1 MRKKIVVIVGLI
13 IGLSIIVLSTI
24 QPTSDIN
31 EDTIIVNNRNLEV
44 FYFNNLDSEN
54 PYNQDFSTLSDKQ
67 INQLKKEF
75 IKREVLAREAKKLG
89 LDKIDSIISARL
101 AQLGQQ
107 ALVGEIIDIDN
118 VEISEVNN
126 FFDTNK
132 SQYIEPE
139 TISFSHIFF
148 NTEES
153 AKSYLIRLSVEPD
166 SEKLKDLINTGGIV
180 FPYQK
185 NYSKKPFSFVVGHFG
200 EIGATNLFS
209 LQKDIKNWQGPIR
222 SSLGYHL
229 VNVFN
234 RTPMKQ
240 MALEDIL
247 SEVKRDYY
255 DQLRKKDSKNIIS
268 NKILEYEII
277 DETKVN

>member
-1 MRKKIVVIVGLI
+1 MKKKIVVIVGLI
-13 IGLSIIVLSTI
+13 IGLSILALSTI
-24 QPTSDIN
+24 QPIYDIN
-31 EDTIIVNNRNLEV
+31 EDVIIVNNKNLEI
-44 FYFNNLDSEN
+44 FYFNNLDPEN
-54 PYNQDFSTLSDKQ
+54 PYNQDFSILSDKQ
-67 INQLKKEF
+67 INQLKKDF
-75 IKREVLAREAKKLG
+75 IQREVLVREAKRLG

-107 ALVGEIIDIDN
+107 ALVGESININ
-118 VEISEVNN
+118 SVRLSEIND
-126 FFDTNK
+126 FFEINK

-148 NTEES
+148 DTEER
-153 AKSYLIRLSVEPD
+153 AKSYLLKLEKESDVK
-166 SEKLKDLINTGGIV
+166 KLKNLINTGGIV

-200 EIGATNLFS
+200 EIGAQNIFS

-229 VNVFN
+229 INVFN
-234 RTPMKQ
+234 KTSMKQ
-240 MALEDIL
+240 MALDDIL

-255 DQLRKKDSKNIIS
+255 DQLRKKDTKVIIS
-268 NKILEYEII
+268 NKILEYQII
-277 DETKVN
+277 DEIKVN

>member
-31 EDTIIVNNRNLEV
+31 EDVIIVNNKNLEV
-44 FYFNNLDSEN
+44 FYFNNLDPEN
-54 PYNQDFSTLSDKQ
+54 PYNQDFSILSDKQ

-75 IKREVLAREAKKLG
+75 IQREVLVREAKRLG

-107 ALVGEIIDIDN
+107 ALVGEIIEFEDIELS
-118 VEISEVNN
+118 EIND
-126 FFDTNK
+126 FFETNK

-148 NTEES
+148 DTEES
-153 AKSYLIRLSVEPD
+153 AKSYLLKLQKESDV
-166 SEKLKDLINTGGIV
+166 EKLKRLINIGGIV

-247 SEVKRDYY
+247 STVKRDYY

>member
-13 IGLSIIVLSTI
+13 IGLSIIALSTI
-24 QPTSDIN
+24 QSTSDIN
-31 EDTIIVNNRNLEV
+31 EDVIIVNNKNLEV
-44 FYFNNLDSEN
+44 FYFNNLDPEN
-54 PYNQDFSTLSDKQ
+54 PYNQDFSILSDKQ

-75 IKREVLAREAKKLG
+75 IQREVLVREAKRLG

-107 ALVGEIIDIDN
+107 ALVGEIIEFEDIELS
-118 VEISEVNN
+118 EIND
-126 FFDTNK
+126 FFETNK

-148 NTEES
+148 DTEES
-153 AKSYLIRLSVEPD
+153 AKSYLLKLQKESDV
-166 SEKLKDLINTGGIV
+166 EKLKRLINIGGIV

-234 RTPMKQ
+234 RAPMKQ

-247 SEVKRDYY
+247 SAVKRDYY

>member
-13 IGLSIIVLSTI
+13 IGLSIIALSTI
-24 QPTSDIN
+24 QSTSDIN
-31 EDTIIVNNRNLEV
+31 EDVIIVNNKNLEV
-44 FYFNNLDSEN
+44 FYFNNLDPEN
-54 PYNQDFSTLSDKQ
+54 PYNQDFSILSDKQ

-75 IKREVLAREAKKLG
+75 IQREVLVREAKRLG

-107 ALVGEIIDIDN
+107 ALVGEIIEFEDIELS
-118 VEISEVNN
+118 EIND
-126 FFDTNK
+126 FFETNK

-148 NTEES
+148 DTEEG
-153 AKSYLIRLSVEPD
+153 AKSYLLKLQKESDV
-166 SEKLKDLINTGGIV
+166 EKLKRLINIGGIV

-247 SEVKRDYY
+247 STVKRDYY

>member
-1 MRKKIVVIVGLI
+1 VRKKIVVIVGLI

-54 PYNQDFSTLSDKQ
+54 PYNQDFSALSDKQ

-75 IKREVLAREAKKLG
+75 IKREVLAKEAKRLG

-107 ALVGEIIDIDN
+107 ALVGEIIEFEDIELS
-118 VEISEVNN
+118 EIND
-126 FFDTNK
+126 FFETNK
-132 SQYIEPE
+132 SQYIETE

-148 NTEES
+148 DTEER
-153 AKSYLIRLSVEPD
+153 AKSYLLKLQKESEI
-166 SEKLKDLINTGGIV
+166 EKLKKLVNIGGIV

-200 EIGATNLFS
+200 EIGATNIFS

-255 DQLRKKDSKNIIS
+255 DQLRKKNTKDIIS

>member
-1 MRKKIVVIVGLI
+1 VRKKIVVIVGLI
-13 IGLSIIVLSTI
+13 IGLSIIALSTI
-24 QPTSDIN
+24 QSTSDIN
-31 EDTIIVNNRNLEV
+31 EDVIIVNNKHLEV
-44 FYFNNLDSEN
+44 FYFNNLDPEN
-54 PYNQDFSTLSDKQ
+54 PYNQDFSILSDKQ

-75 IKREVLAREAKKLG
+75 IQREVLVREAKRLG

-107 ALVGEIIDIDN
+107 ALVGEIIEFEDIELS
-118 VEISEVNN
+118 EIND
-126 FFDTNK
+126 FFETNK

-148 NTEES
+148 DTEES
-153 AKSYLIRLSVEPD
+153 AKSYLLKLQKESDV
-166 SEKLKDLINTGGIV
+166 EKLKRLINIGGIV

-240 MALEDIL
+240 MVLEDIL
-247 SEVKRDYY
+247 SAVKRDYY

>member
-1 MRKKIVVIVGLI
+1 MKKKIVVIIGLI
-13 IGLSIIVLSTI
+13 IGLSILALSTI
-24 QPTSDIN
+24 QPISDIN
-31 EDTIIVNNRNLEV
+31 EDVIIVNNENLEI
-44 FYFNNLDSEN
+44 FYFNNLDPEN
-54 PYNQDFSTLSDKQ
+54 PYNQDFTILSDKQ
-67 INQLKKEF
+67 INQLKNDF
-75 IKREVLAREAKKLG
+75 IQREVLVREAKRLG

-107 ALVGEIIDIDN
+107 ALVGESINIDSIRLS
-118 VEISEVNN
+118 EIND
-126 FFDTNK
+126 FFEINK

-148 NTEES
+148 DTEER
-153 AKSYLIRLSVEPD
+153 AKSYLLKLEKESDVK
-166 SEKLKDLINTGGIV
+166 KLKNLINTGGIV

-200 EIGATNLFS
+200 EIGAQNIFS

-229 VNVFN
+229 INVFN
-234 RTPMKQ
+234 KTSMKQ
-240 MALEDIL
+240 MALDDIL

-255 DQLRKKDSKNIIS
+255 DQLRKKDTKVIIS
-268 NKILEYEII
+268 NKILEYQII

>member
-13 IGLSIIVLSTI
+13 IGLSIIALSTI
-24 QPTSDIN
+24 QSTSDIN
-31 EDTIIVNNRNLEV
+31 EDVIIVNNKNLEV
-44 FYFNNLDSEN
+44 FYFNNLDPEN
-54 PYNQDFSTLSDKQ
+54 PYNQDFSILSDKQ

-75 IKREVLAREAKKLG
+75 IQREVLVREAKRLG

-107 ALVGEIIDIDN
+107 ALVGEIIEFEDIELS
-118 VEISEVNN
+118 EIND
-126 FFDTNK
+126 FFETNK

-148 NTEES
+148 DTEES
-153 AKSYLIRLSVEPD
+153 AKSYLLKLQKESNV
-166 SEKLKDLINTGGIV
+166 EKLKRLINIGGIV

-185 NYSKKPFSFVVGHFG
+185 NYSKKPFPFVVGHFG

-240 MALEDIL
+240 MVLEDIL
-247 SEVKRDYY
+247 SAVKRDYY

>member
-13 IGLSIIVLSTI
+13 IGLSIIALSTI
-24 QPTSDIN
+24 QSTSDIN
-31 EDTIIVNNRNLEV
+31 EDVIIVNNKNLEI
-44 FYFNNLDSEN
+44 FYFNNLDPEN
-54 PYNQDFSTLSDKQ
+54 PYNQDFSILSDKQ

-75 IKREVLAREAKKLG
+75 IQREVLVREAKRLG

-107 ALVGEIIDIDN
+107 ALVGEIIEFEDIELS
-118 VEISEVNN
+118 EIND
-126 FFDTNK
+126 FFETNK

-148 NTEES
+148 DTEEG
-153 AKSYLIRLSVEPD
+153 AKSYLLKLQKESDV
-166 SEKLKDLINTGGIV
+166 EKLKRLINIGGIV

-185 NYSKKPFSFVVGHFG
+185 NYSKKPFPFVVGHFG

-247 SEVKRDYY
+247 SAVKRDYY

>member
-13 IGLSIIVLSTI
+13 IGLSIIALSTI
-24 QPTSDIN
+24 QSTSDIN
-31 EDTIIVNNRNLEV
+31 EDVIIVNNKNLEV
-44 FYFNNLDSEN
+44 FYFNNLDPEN

-75 IKREVLAREAKKLG
+75 IKREVLAREAKRLG

-101 AQLGQQ
+101 AQLGQE
-107 ALVGEIIDIDN
+107 ALVGEIIEFEDIELS
-118 VEISEVNN
+118 EIND
-126 FFDTNK
+126 FFEANK

-148 NTEES
+148 DTEES
-153 AKSYLIRLSVEPD
+153 AKSYLLKLQKESDV
-166 SEKLKDLINTGGIV
+166 EKLKRLINIGGIV

-255 DQLRKKDSKNIIS
+255 DQLRKKDMKNIIS

>member
-1 MRKKIVVIVGLI
+1 MKKKIFVIIGLI
-13 IGLSIIVLSTI
+13 IGLSILAVSTI
-24 QPTSDIN
+24 QPISDIN
-31 EDTIIVNNRNLEV
+31 EDVIVVNNENLEI
-44 FYFNNLDSEN
+44 FYFNNLDPEN
-54 PYNQDFSTLSDKQ
+54 PYNQDFSILSDKQ
-67 INQLKKEF
+67 INQLKKDF
-75 IKREVLAREAKKLG
+75 IQREVLVREAKKLG

-107 ALVGEIIDIDN
+107 ALVGESINIDSIRLS
-118 VEISEVNN
+118 EIND
-126 FFDTNK
+126 FFEINK
-132 SQYIEPE
+132 SHYIEPE

-148 NTEES
+148 DTEEQ
-153 AKSYLIRLSVEPD
+153 AKSYLLKLEKVADIK
-166 SEKLKDLINTGGIV
+166 KLKNLINTGGIV

-200 EIGATNLFS
+200 EIGAQNIFS

-229 VNVFN
+229 INVFN
-234 RTPMKQ
+234 KTSMKQ
-240 MALEDIL
+240 MALDDIL

-255 DQLRKKDSKNIIS
+255 DQLRKKDTKVIIS
-268 NKILEYEII
+268 NKILEYQII

>member
-13 IGLSIIVLSTI
+13 IGLSIIALSTI
-24 QPTSDIN
+24 QSTSDIN
-31 EDTIIVNNRNLEV
+31 EDVIIVNNKNLEV
-44 FYFNNLDSEN
+44 FYFNNLDPEN
-54 PYNQDFSTLSDKQ
+54 PYNQDFSILSDKQ

-75 IKREVLAREAKKLG
+75 IQREVLVREAKRLG

-107 ALVGEIIDIDN
+107 ALVGEIIEFEDIELS
-118 VEISEVNN
+118 EIND
-126 FFDTNK
+126 FFETNK

-148 NTEES
+148 DTEEG
-153 AKSYLIRLSVEPD
+153 AKSYLLKLQKESDV
-166 SEKLKDLINTGGIV
+166 EKLKRLINIGGIV

-185 NYSKKPFSFVVGHFG
+185 NYSKKPFPFVVGHFG

-240 MALEDIL
+240 MALENIL

-255 DQLRKKDSKNIIS
+255 DQLRKKDTKNIIS

>member
-1 MRKKIVVIVGLI
+1 MKKKIVVIIGLI
-13 IGLSIIVLSTI
+13 IGLSVLALSTI
-24 QPTSDIN
+24 QPISDIN
-31 EDTIIVNNRNLEV
+31 EDVIIVNNRNLEI
-44 FYFNNLDSEN
+44 FYFNNLDPEN
-54 PYNQDFSTLSDKQ
+54 PYNQDFSILSDKQ
-67 INQLKKEF
+67 INQLKKDF
-75 IKREVLAREAKKLG
+75 IQREVLVREAKRLG

-107 ALVGEIIDIDN
+107 ALVGESINIDSIRLS
-118 VEISEVNN
+118 EIND
-126 FFDTNK
+126 FFEINK

-148 NTEES
+148 DTEER
-153 AKSYLIRLSVEPD
+153 AKSYLLKLGKESDVK
-166 SEKLKDLINTGGIV
+166 KLKNLINTGGIV

-200 EIGATNLFS
+200 EIGAQNIFL

-229 VNVFN
+229 INVFN
-234 RTPMKQ
+234 KTSMKQ
-240 MALEDIL
+240 MALDDIL

-255 DQLRKKDSKNIIS
+255 NQLREKDTKTIIS

-277 DETKVN
+277 DDTKAN

>member
-13 IGLSIIVLSTI
+13 IGLSIIALSTI
-24 QPTSDIN
+24 QSTSDIN
-31 EDTIIVNNRNLEV
+31 EDVIIVNNKNLEV
-44 FYFNNLDSEN
+44 VYFNNLDPEN
-54 PYNQDFSTLSDKQ
+54 PYNQDFSILSDKQ

-75 IKREVLAREAKKLG
+75 IQREVLVREAKRLG

-107 ALVGEIIDIDN
+107 ALVGEIIEFEDIELS
-118 VEISEVNN
+118 EIND
-126 FFDTNK
+126 FFETNK

-148 NTEES
+148 DTEES
-153 AKSYLIRLSVEPD
+153 AKSYLLKLQKESDV
-166 SEKLKDLINTGGIV
+166 EKLKRLINIGGIV

-185 NYSKKPFSFVVGHFG
+185 NYSKKPFPFVVGHFG

-240 MALEDIL
+240 MVLEDIL
-247 SEVKRDYY
+247 SAVKRDYY

>member
-1 MRKKIVVIVGLI
+1 MKKKIVVIIGLI
-13 IGLSIIVLSTI
+13 IGLSILALSTI
-24 QPTSDIN
+24 QPISDIN
-31 EDTIIVNNRNLEV
+31 EDVIIVNNENLKI
-44 FYFNNLDSEN
+44 FYFNNLDPEN
-54 PYNQDFSTLSDKQ
+54 PYNQDFNILSDKK
-67 INQLKKEF
+67 INQLKKDF
-75 IKREVLAREAKKLG
+75 IQREVLVREAKRLG

-107 ALVGEIIDIDN
+107 ALVGESINIDSIRLS
-118 VEISEVNN
+118 EIND
-126 FFDTNK
+126 FFEINK
-132 SQYIEPE
+132 SHYIEPE

-148 NTEES
+148 DTEER
-153 AKSYLIRLSVEPD
+153 AKSYLLKLEKESDVK
-166 SEKLKDLINTGGIV
+166 KLKNLINTGGIV

-200 EIGATNLFS
+200 EIGAQNIFS

-229 VNVFN
+229 INVFN
-234 RTPMKQ
+234 KTSMKQ
-240 MALEDIL
+240 MALDDIL

-255 DQLRKKDSKNIIS
+255 DQLRKKDTKVTIS
-268 NKILEYEII
+268 NKILEYQII

>member
-13 IGLSIIVLSTI
+13 IGLSIIALSTI
-24 QPTSDIN
+24 QSTSDIN
-31 EDTIIVNNRNLEV
+31 EDVIIVNNKNLEV
-44 FYFNNLDSEN
+44 FYFNNLDPEN
-54 PYNQDFSTLSDKQ
+54 PYNQDFSILSDKQ

-75 IKREVLAREAKKLG
+75 IQREVLVREAKRLG

-107 ALVGEIIDIDN
+107 ALVGEIIEFEDIELS
-118 VEISEVNN
+118 EIND
-126 FFDTNK
+126 FFETNK

-148 NTEES
+148 DTEEG
-153 AKSYLIRLSVEPD
+153 AKSYLLKLQKESDV
-166 SEKLKDLINTGGIV
+166 EKLKRLINIGGIV

-234 RTPMKQ
+234 RAPMKQ

-247 SEVKRDYY
+247 SAVKRDYY

>member
-148 NTEES
+148 DTEES
-153 AKSYLIRLSVEPD
+153 AKSYLIKLSVEPD

>member
-1 MRKKIVVIVGLI
+1 MKKKIVVIIGLI
-13 IGLSIIVLSTI
+13 IGLSILALSTI
-24 QPTSDIN
+24 QPISDIN
-31 EDTIIVNNRNLEV
+31 EDVIIVNNENLEI
-44 FYFNNLDSEN
+44 FYFNNLDPEN
-54 PYNQDFSTLSDKQ
+54 PYNQDFNILSDKK
-67 INQLKKEF
+67 INQLKKDF
-75 IKREVLAREAKKLG
+75 IQREVLVREAKRLG

-107 ALVGEIIDIDN
+107 ALVGESINIDSIRLS
-118 VEISEVNN
+118 EIND
-126 FFDTNK
+126 FFEINK

-148 NTEES
+148 DTEER
-153 AKSYLIRLSVEPD
+153 AKSYLLKLEKESDVK
-166 SEKLKDLINTGGIV
+166 KLKNLINTGGIV

-200 EIGATNLFS
+200 EIGAQNIFS

-229 VNVFN
+229 INVFN
-234 RTPMKQ
+234 KTSMKQ
-240 MALEDIL
+240 MALDDIL

-255 DQLRKKDSKNIIS
+255 DQLRKKDTKVIIS
-268 NKILEYEII
+268 NKILEYQII

>member
-13 IGLSIIVLSTI
+13 IGLSIIALSTI
-24 QPTSDIN
+24 QSTSDIN
-31 EDTIIVNNRNLEV
+31 EDVIIVNNKNLEV
-44 FYFNNLDSEN
+44 FYFNNLDPEN
-54 PYNQDFSTLSDKQ
+54 PYNQDFSILSDKQ

-75 IKREVLAREAKKLG
+75 IQREVLVREAKRLG

-107 ALVGEIIDIDN
+107 ALVGEIIEFEDIELS
-118 VEISEVNN
+118 EIND
-126 FFDTNK
+126 FFETNK

-148 NTEES
+148 DTEES
-153 AKSYLIRLSVEPD
+153 AKSYLLKLQKESDVE
-166 SEKLKDLINTGGIV
+166 KMKRLINIGGIV

-185 NYSKKPFSFVVGHFG
+185 NYSKKPFPFVVGHFG

-234 RTPMKQ
+234 RAPMKQ

-247 SEVKRDYY
+247 SAVKRDYY

>member
-13 IGLSIIVLSTI
+13 IGLSIIALSTI
-24 QPTSDIN
+24 QSTSDIN
-31 EDTIIVNNRNLEV
+31 EDVIIVNNKNLEV
-44 FYFNNLDSEN
+44 FYFNNLDPEN
-54 PYNQDFSTLSDKQ
+54 PYNQDFSILSDKQ

-75 IKREVLAREAKKLG
+75 IQREVLVREAKRLG

-107 ALVGEIIDIDN
+107 ALVGEIIEFEDIELS
-118 VEISEVNN
+118 EIND
-126 FFDTNK
+126 FFETNK
-132 SQYIEPE
+132 SQYIETE

-148 NTEES
+148 DTEER
-153 AKSYLIRLSVEPD
+153 AKSYLLKLQKESEI
-166 SEKLKDLINTGGIV
+166 EKLKKLVNIGGIV

-200 EIGATNLFS
+200 EIGATNIFS

-255 DQLRKKDSKNIIS
+255 DQLRKKNTKDIIS

>member
-1 MRKKIVVIVGLI
+1 MKKKIVVIVGLI
-13 IGLSIIVLSTI
+13 IGLSILALSTI
-24 QPTSDIN
+24 QPIYDIN
-31 EDTIIVNNRNLEV
+31 EDVIIVNNKNLEI
-44 FYFNNLDSEN
+44 FYFNNLDPEN
-54 PYNQDFSTLSDKQ
+54 PYNQDFSILSDKQ
-67 INQLKKEF
+67 INQLKKDF
-75 IKREVLAREAKKLG
+75 IQREVLAREAKRLG

-107 ALVGEIIDIDN
+107 ALVGESININSIRLS
-118 VEISEVNN
+118 EIND
-126 FFDTNK
+126 FFEINK

-148 NTEES
+148 DTEER
-153 AKSYLIRLSVEPD
+153 AKSYLLKLEKESDVK
-166 SEKLKDLINTGGIV
+166 KLKNLINTGGIV

-200 EIGATNLFS
+200 EIGAQNIFS
-209 LQKDIKNWQGPIR
+209 LQKDIKKWQGPIR

-229 VNVFN
+229 INVFN
-234 RTPMKQ
+234 KTSMKQ
-240 MALEDIL
+240 MALDDIL

-255 DQLRKKDSKNIIS
+255 NQLRKKDTKTIIS

-277 DETKVN
+277 DDTKAN